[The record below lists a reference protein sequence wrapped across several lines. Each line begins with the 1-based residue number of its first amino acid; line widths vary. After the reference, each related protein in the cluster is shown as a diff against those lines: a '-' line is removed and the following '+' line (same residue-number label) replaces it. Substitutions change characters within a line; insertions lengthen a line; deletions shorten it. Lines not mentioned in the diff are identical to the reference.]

1 MGPWIIELGKV
12 GAKALATSGGAAL
25 GKKGV
30 EKLFPPKKDP
40 FIGELGKKVVTVVAT
55 AAATAATALAVDTV
69 KKQRARR
76 NSTSDSNGPKKEH

>member
-1 MGPWIIELGKV
+1 MGPWIIELGKA

-30 EKLFPPKKDP
+30 EKFFPPKKDP
-40 FIGELGKKVVTVVAT
+40 FISELGKKVIMVAATV
-55 AAATAATALAVDTV
+55 AATAATTLAVDTV

-76 NSTSDSNGPKKEH
+76 NSTSDSNGPEKEH

>member
-1 MGPWIIELGKV
+1 MGSWIIELGKA

-25 GKKGV
+25 GKKGI
-30 EKLFPPKKDP
+30 EKLFLPKKAP
-40 FIGELGKKVVTVVAT
+40 FISELGKKVVMVTAT

-76 NSTSDSNGPKKEH
+76 NSTSDSNEPKKEH